1 MHRAQAV
8 GSSIFR
14 SIHLLIKGGEIGEGG
29 EKVNK
34 LECRKNAGGIKMK
47 KLVVTSLFILMAFV
61 AGQAQKFAFVDTQYI
76 LDNLPEFTEAQAQL
90 DEISA
95 QWQKEIEAKFAEV
108 DKMYKDYQAQ
118 SVLLPEDMK
127 KKKEQEI
134 VDKEKEAKNLQKQK
148 FGKDGEL
155 FKKRQELV
163 KPIQEKVY
171 NAIQEVATAN
181 NYSVIFDKGG
191 SLTMLYANPKYDVS
205 DEVLDNLGATMS
217 NRKGKTTTGGTQKS
231 ADPGFKTTNP
241 DNPGSV
247 PDKRK

>member
-1 MHRAQAV
+1 
-8 GSSIFR
+8 
-14 SIHLLIKGGEIGEGG
+14 
-29 EKVNK
+29 
-34 LECRKNAGGIKMK
+34 MK
-47 KLVVTSLFILMAFV
+47 KLVLSSLFIFILFV
-61 AGQAQKFAFVDTQYI
+61 AGHAQKFAFVDTQYI

-90 DEISA
+90 DDLSA

-127 KKKEQEI
+127 KKKEQDI

-148 FGKDGEL
+148 FGKDGDL

-163 KPIQEKVY
+163 KPIQEKLY
-171 NAIQEVATAN
+171 NAIQEIATTN

-205 DEVLDNLGATMS
+205 DDVLDNLGAS
-217 NRKGKTTTGGTQKS
+217 QSGRKGKTPPSGTQKTGNTGTTGTPS
-231 ADPGFKTTNP
+231 SQDGKTGEP
-241 DNPGSV
+241 ASQE
-247 PDKRK
+247 RKK

>member
-1 MHRAQAV
+1 MKKSILFAVLMVFAV
-8 GSSIFR
+8 GF
-14 SIHLLIKGGEIGEGG
+14 
-29 EKVNK
+29 
-34 LECRKNAGGIKMK
+34 A
-47 KLVVTSLFILMAFV
+47 
-61 AGQAQKFAFVDTQYI
+61 QAQKFAFVDTQYI

-90 DEISA
+90 DELSA
-95 QWQKEIEAKFAEV
+95 QWQQEVEAKFAEV

-134 VDKEKEAKNLQKQK
+134 VDKEKEAKNLQKLK

-181 NYSVIFDKGG
+181 NYSVIFDEGG

-205 DEVLDNLGATMS
+205 DDVLDNLGATMS
-217 NRKGKTTTGGTQKS
+217 GRKGKSTQTTTPQKAGEFGTK
-231 ADPGFKTTNP
+231 DVRP
-241 DNPGSV
+241 DNTGQPEK
-247 PDKRK
+247 KR